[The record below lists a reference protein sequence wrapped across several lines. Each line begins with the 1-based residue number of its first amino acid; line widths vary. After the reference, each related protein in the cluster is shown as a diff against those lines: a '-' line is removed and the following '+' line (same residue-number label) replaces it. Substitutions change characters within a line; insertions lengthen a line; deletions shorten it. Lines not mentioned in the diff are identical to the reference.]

1 MKDINQSPENKELSK
16 KNETASELRVDVVE
30 VFDEPATVLK
40 SGLSGSMKGLF
51 LGAGALICAGAGAA
65 VFSVLTPSVVDQEDA
80 VSPQVESRTQAA
92 FDVSGG
98 SAQNPDQKSKPASL
112 AENQPLA
119 PDPQVA
125 PPLVPEK
132 AEALTNAPYPQV
144 VQIDG
149 YEIIKHQPQLEEWKD
164 QKLLKGRMALSLQ
177 KAGSEDDPKY
187 ISVEYAADT
196 TVADGK
202 VQVGP
207 RRIKRWVFVDEL
219 DNSQQAEFKRVL
231 TKAMDVQA
239 PQVVSLDEMNAN
251 LERSKDLAK
260 DADVNLA
267 PPPIFYSEKPAVL
280 LAFMGEPDFKAV
292 DPKTNKVLFAL
303 NTNWDL
309 LMDVASSTYYLLIGD
324 GWVKTQ
330 NLNAGPWKIVKSVP
344 SSFASLPKDD
354 NWKDVKK
361 ALNAQP
367 FELVPKVFISKQP
380 GELIETQGAPQM
392 SPVSGTSLLYIK
404 NTESDVFFYSG
415 DSHYY
420 YLVEGRWF
428 KSKQLTGP
436 WASATFDLPKE
447 FAKIPKDHRKS
458 DILASVPGTDEAERA
473 AVRATIPQ
481 TATVKRS
488 ETTLTVTYDGE
499 PKFEL
504 IKGSKDVMYAVNT
517 ENDVFFS
524 NDRYYS
530 CYQGV
535 WFESGSPLGPWDV
548 CDDVAEDIYTIPAS
562 APQHNVTYVRVYNST
577 PSTVQVGYTSGYSG
591 QYLIRGLLVFGAG
604 YWLGYHTHHHHY
616 YHHWYRPSYIGW
628 GCGSRW
634 SWRYHGYYRPNYWG
648 YGPYGGCVRPVLYHG
663 GHYHRPYH
671 HYGHYRP
678 GYHRPAYSPWRP
690 PVVGRPHPRPV
701 PYSHWRGKGVRLDDR
716 MARNHYNK
724 RPLNKPG
731 QYPTIGKPSKRPG
744 GGVSQRPQP
753 VQRPAYRPTLRPSKK
768 PIIRPG
774 SRPMPGYKPSQKPI
788 QRPGRRP
795 SIRPEIKPM
804 PGYKPGKKPSLRPSV
819 KPMPTPGKKPGRK
832 PSIRPETKP
841 MPTPGKKP
849 GFKPSIRPEIKP
861 SPGYKPGNKPSIR
874 PSVKPMPT
882 SRKKPSYR
890 PTPRPTV
897 RPAPTKKPSYR
908 PAPRPTVRPV
918 PTRKPSYK
926 PRVTPVP
933 RSNYR
938 PTPRPTVRPTP
949 TKKPSYRPTPKRS
962 YRPTPRP
969 SYKPT
974 PRPSYRPAPRPTP
987 RPSYRPA
994 PRPTPRPSYSP
1005 PSGRRSA
1012 VPSRA
1017 PSRGGPT
1024 RRR

>member
-1 MKDINQSPENKELSK
+1 MKQINHLLKNKKSHTNGNTTPVLQAGIFNSMR
-16 KNETASELRVDVVE
+16 RVM
-30 VFDEPATVLK
+30 T
-40 SGLSGSMKGLF
+40 
-51 LGAGALICAGAGAA
+51 GAHFLICAGVGVATL
-65 VFSVLTPSVVDQEDA
+65 SLMTPIVVAQE
-80 VSPQVESRTQAA
+80 
-92 FDVSGG
+92 G
-98 SAQNPDQKSKPASL
+98 SAPPPATS
-112 AENQPLA
+112 
-119 PDPQVA
+119 
-125 PPLVPEK
+125 PPISGK
-132 AEALTNAPYPQV
+132 TEALTNAPYPQS
-144 VQIDG
+144 VQLEG
-149 YEIIKHQPQLEEWKD
+149 YEIIKYQPQLEEWIG
-164 QKLLKGRMALSLQ
+164 QKSLKGRMAMSMQ
-177 KAGSEDDPKY
+177 KSGSEDDPKY
-187 ISVEYAADT
+187 VSVEYLAAT
-196 TVADGK
+196 TLDGGK
-202 VQVGP
+202 VKIGP
-207 RRIKRWVFVDEL
+207 RRITRWVFVDQLNE
-219 DNSQQAEFKRVL
+219 SQQFEFKRIL
-231 TKAMDVQA
+231 TKAMDLQT
-239 PQVVSLDEMNAN
+239 PQVVALDEMNAN

-260 DADVNLA
+260 DADVNLS

-324 GWVKTQ
+324 GWVKTK
-330 NLNAGPWKIVKSVP
+330 NLNTGPWEIVKSVP
-344 SSFASLPKDD
+344 SSFATLPDD
-354 NWKDVKK
+354 ENWKDVKK
-361 ALNAQP
+361 ALKAQP
-367 FELVPKVFISKQP
+367 FELVPQVFISKQP

-392 SPVSGTSLLYIK
+392 SPVSGTSLLYVK

-415 DSHYY
+415 DAHYY

-428 KSKQLTGP
+428 KAKQLIGP
-436 WASATFDLPKE
+436 WESATFDLPKE
-447 FAKIPKDHRKS
+447 FAKIPKDHRKA

-504 IKGSKDVMYAVNT
+504 IQGSENVMYAVNT

-548 CDDVAEDIYTIPAS
+548 CDNVPEDIYSIPAS

-604 YWLGYHTHHHHY
+604 YWLGHHSHHHY

-634 SWRYHGYYRPNYWG
+634 SWRYHGYYRPHYWG
-648 YGPYGGCVRPVLYHG
+648 YGPYGGCVRPTLYHG
-663 GHYHRPYH
+663 GHYYRPYH
-671 HYGHYRP
+671 RYGHYRP
-678 GYHRPAYSPWRP
+678 GYHHPAYSPWRP
-690 PVVGRPHPRPV
+690 PVAHRPHPRPV

-724 RPLNKPG
+724 RPVNRPG

-744 GGVSQRPQP
+744 SGILQRPQP

-768 PIIRPG
+768 PVVRPG
-774 SRPMPGYKPSQKPI
+774 GSPMPGYKPGKK
-788 QRPGRRP
+788 PGRRP

-819 KPMPTPGKKPGRK
+819 KPVPTPGIKPGRKPSIRPETKPMPTPGKKPGRK

-849 GFKPSIRPEIKP
+849 GRKPSIRPETKP
-861 SPGYKPGNKPSIR
+861 SPGYKPGKKPGNKPSLR
-874 PSVKPMPT
+874 PSLKPM
-882 SRKKPSYR
+882 
-890 PTPRPTV
+890 
-897 RPAPTKKPSYR
+897 PTKKPSYR
-908 PAPRPTVRPV
+908 PAPRPTVKPV

-926 PRVTPVP
+926 PTPRPAVRPVPTKKPSYRPAPRPTVKPVPTRKSSYKPRATPVP

-938 PTPRPTVRPTP
+938 PAP
-949 TKKPSYRPTPKRS
+949 KPSYKPTPKRS
-962 YRPTPRP
+962 YRPAPKPSYRPTPRSNYKPAPRPSYKPAPRP

-974 PRPSYRPAPRPTP
+974 PRSSYKPTPRPSSRPAP
-987 RPSYRPA
+987 RPSYRP
-994 PRPTPRPSYSP
+994 TPRPAYTPP
-1005 PSGRRSA
+1005 PSSRRSS

-1017 PSRGGPT
+1017 PSRGST